1 MSRIKVI
8 IAMFFF
14 EIFYCY
20 EFKSRVINQMWTR
33 VFLRVASYVRILK
46 RPEFIIYYYSQLLFA
61 YYYRY
66 SIWYLCIY
74 NIIGIK
80 ISTIYLGIFFNII
93 IIFILKFQSIIS
105 IIINNDLATLLYNAG
120 DHIIIWLSIIYI
132 LVFVYNR

>member
-46 RPEFIIYYYSQLLFA
+46 RPEFIIYYYSQLLFV
-61 YYYRY
+61 YNYRY

-105 IIINNDLATLLYNAG
+105 IIINNDLATLLYNG
-120 DHIIIWLSIIYI
+120 GNHIIIWLSIIYI
-132 LVFVYNR
+132 LVFV